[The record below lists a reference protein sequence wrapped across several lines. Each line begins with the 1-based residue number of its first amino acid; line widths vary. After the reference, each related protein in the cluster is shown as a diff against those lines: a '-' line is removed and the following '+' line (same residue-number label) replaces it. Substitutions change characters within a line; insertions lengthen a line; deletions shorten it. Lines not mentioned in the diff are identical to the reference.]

1 MHVEVIDLILVGFGL
16 IILYLVWE
24 SQSLDSDLEDAT
36 KQLNHLIQQHTNL
49 CEVVEHLAEDV
60 EQEMDK
66 LEERL
71 TSK

>member
-24 SQSLDSDLEDAT
+24 SQSLDSDLENAT
-36 KQLNHLIQQHTNL
+36 KQLNHLIQQHNNL